1 MQEVRGKGRG
11 GEGELNVL
19 VLSVYYAYYAYNY
32 VYIPTYVHVRI
43 YYVRMLCII
52 IDNVIIRSCSHTV
65 RCLSMEVVVVTLV
78 REYGT
83 AVQFAAID
91 D

>member
-1 MQEVRGKGRG
+1 MCWYCLYIMRIIHIIM
-11 GEGELNVL
+11 
-19 VLSVYYAYYAYNY
+19 Y

-65 RCLSMEVVVVTLV
+65 RCMSMGVVVVTLV
-78 REYGT
+78 SMGLQCSLLLLM
-83 AVQFAAID
+83 A
-91 D
+91 